1 MTQDEIIDTA
11 IQAWA
16 DAGEGWVVKEWF
28 ADRAKAFEAFA
39 KLVAA
44 KEREV
49 HEHDMG
55 VLMDALWKA
64 CGDDEEVVNATIES
78 QGTLIKARGEQ
89 A

>member
-1 MTQDEIIDTA
+1 MTQDEIIDMTR
-11 IQAWA
+11 QA
-16 DAGEGWVVKEWF
+16 GMVVVNDEF
-28 ADRAKAFEAFA
+28 SLLPFLEAFA

-89 A
+89 P

>member
-1 MTQDEIIDTA
+1 MTQNEVIDMA
-11 IQAWA
+11 RQAWHE
-16 DAGEGWVVKEWF
+16 AGEGWVVKEWF
-28 ADRAKAFEAFA
+28 DDRAKAFVAFA

-44 KEREV
+44 KEREIYD
-49 HEHDMG
+49 HDTR

-89 A
+89 P

>member
-1 MTQDEIIDTA
+1 MTQDEIKEMA
-11 IQAWA
+11 YN
-16 DAGEGWVVKEWF
+16 AGFSIANGIVTGGINDLK
-28 ADRAKAFEAFA
+28 RFA